1 MIVRN
6 LRILRV
12 SKFPINRVRRLFSK
26 FSGDEFL
33 LGVGGVLQSFWR
45 VSGYVAGEATR
56 AGQAVY
62 LGGWF
67 TQEWWSNVVFTVF
80 NCAPGAAVEPWGW
93 LLAIAGALLTSDAF
107 LNSWLLVGGG
117 LSLLA
122 GPEQWVLRQ
131 RALFGVPFAVYEAVA
146 FARIYKRSR
155 VAALAI
161 YLTLW
166 AHTLGYVVGL
176 LGG

>member
-1 MIVRN
+1 MALYFSLVLLLWGLRLLVGEGVR
-6 LRILRV
+6 
-12 SKFPINRVRRLFSK
+12 SRRGWL
-26 FSGDEFL
+26 GL
-33 LGVGGVLQSFWR
+33 VLGVGGVLQSFWR
-45 VSGYVAGEATR
+45 RVSGFAAREAGR
-56 AGQAVY
+56 AVY
-62 LGGWF
+62 YGYWF
-67 TQEWWSNVVFTVF
+67 TRDWWSNVVFTVF

-93 LLAIAGALLTSDAF
+93 LLAIAGALLTGDAF

-122 GPEQWVLRQ
+122 GPELWVLRQ
-131 RALFGVPFAVYEAVA
+131 RALFGLPFAVYEAVA

-176 LGG
+176 FGG